1 MSTNKIN
8 VNIDR
13 IVLEGDGRID
23 GNQLNAAIKRELQ
36 RLVADQGL
44 HRQVL
49 KSTTIKSVQSK
60 PVKLG
65 GSRFSKDLGNQIANS
80 VFSKVA
86 Q

>member
-1 MSTNKIN
+1 MRTNKFN
-8 VNIDR
+8 VHIDR
-13 IVLEGDGRID
+13 VVLEGDGRID

-36 RLVADQGL
+36 RLVANQGL

-49 KSTTIKSVQSK
+49 ESKTIKLVQSK

-65 GSRFSKDLGNQIANS
+65 GSRFSKGLGNQIANS